1 MQMRI
6 NVVSWLAKYAT
17 GTGTNKKDKCVNI
30 HIQNV
35 EVLTSS
41 GNKASPVLKSVYCLY
56 PVFFLKDLISPCG
69 NEPCIEFDGIVKASE
84 SSLVL
89 SPEQQLDC
97 VTQRNMLV
105 GFVQSS

>member
-1 MQMRI
+1 M
-6 NVVSWLAKYAT
+6 
-17 GTGTNKKDKCVNI
+17 
-30 HIQNV
+30 

-41 GNKASPVLKSVYCLY
+41 GNKASSVLKSIYCLY
-56 PVFFLKDLISPCG
+56 PAFFLKDLISPCG
-69 NEPCIEFDGIVKASE
+69 NERYIEFDGIVKPSE

>member
-1 MQMRI
+1 M
-6 NVVSWLAKYAT
+6 
-17 GTGTNKKDKCVNI
+17 
-30 HIQNV
+30 

-41 GNKASPVLKSVYCLY
+41 GNKASSVLKSIYCLY
-56 PVFFLKDLISPCG
+56 PALFLKDLISPCG
-69 NEPCIEFDGIVKASE
+69 NERYIEFDGIVKPSE